1 MTQYLSNK
9 LTLFYTL
16 LIIMVVYIHSYYL
29 EAEQY
34 PTALFLQKLTGGV
47 FVGLPIACFS
57 VYRAICLPVMSIRYA
72 RRA

>member
-34 PTALFLQKLTGGV
+34 PTALFLQKLTGG
-47 FVGLPIACFS
+47 GYL
-57 VYRAICLPVMSIRYA
+57 
-72 RRA
+72 

>member
-1 MTQYLSNK
+1 MTKYLSDK

-34 PTALFLQKLTGGV
+34 SIALFLQKLTGG
-47 FVGLPIACFS
+47 GYL
-57 VYRAICLPVMSIRYA
+57 
-72 RRA
+72 